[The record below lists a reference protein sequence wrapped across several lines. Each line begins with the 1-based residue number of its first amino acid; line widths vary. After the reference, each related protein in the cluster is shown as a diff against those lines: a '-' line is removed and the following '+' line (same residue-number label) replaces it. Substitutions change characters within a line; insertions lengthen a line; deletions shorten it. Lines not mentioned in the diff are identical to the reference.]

1 MELTAKIQ
9 NTVNINGVVWVINPV
24 GVVRRLSMGVFLAV
38 TETIKLVGVL
48 SKLSIMDLLL

>member
-48 SKLSIMDLLL
+48 SKLSIVDLLL